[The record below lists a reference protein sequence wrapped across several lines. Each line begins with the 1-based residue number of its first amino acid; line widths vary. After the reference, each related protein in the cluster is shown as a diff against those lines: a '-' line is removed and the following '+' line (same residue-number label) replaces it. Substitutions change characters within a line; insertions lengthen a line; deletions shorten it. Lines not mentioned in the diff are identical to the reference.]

1 MTRSRRLVLLCII
14 GAPLVAG
21 GCGQSRGLVPVR
33 GRVTFAGR
41 NPPAVVSMTF
51 VPNDMPANLKDS
63 GDQPRLGSAVTA
75 SDGSFVA
82 GTSQAGDGL
91 RPGTYE
97 VRLVCQ
103 DIPPAGVHS
112 TSIRDFVPAEFSAPP
127 LVVSREQGTIE
138 YSVDV
143 PTKPK

>member
-1 MTRSRRLVLLCII
+1 MTRSRSLAIVGIL
-14 GAPLVAG
+14 GVAVAAV

-63 GDQPRLGSAVTA
+63 GTEPRLGSAVTA
-75 SDGSFVA
+75 SDGSFTA
-82 GTSQAGDGL
+82 STFHAGDGL

-103 DIPPAGVHS
+103 DIPPAAVHS
-112 TSIRDFVPAEFSAPP
+112 ASIKDFVPAGFSAPP
-127 LVVSREQGTIE
+127 LVVSSDQGKIE

-143 PTKPK
+143 PANLR